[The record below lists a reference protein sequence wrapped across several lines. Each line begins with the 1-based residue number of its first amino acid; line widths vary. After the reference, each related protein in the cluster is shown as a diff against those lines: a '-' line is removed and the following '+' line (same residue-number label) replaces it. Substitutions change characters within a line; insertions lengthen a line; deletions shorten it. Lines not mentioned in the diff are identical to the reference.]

1 MARKIIAGNWKM
13 NTNLKEGKELAKAV
27 QVAVQKMEV
36 THLSIVL
43 APPYTHLTEVG
54 KIIEKGKI
62 ALGAQNVSSYENGA
76 YTGDVSATMLKSLGV
91 EAVIIGHSERR
102 AIFGETGAQIR
113 EKMQRVWESNCLPIL
128 CVGENLEQRK
138 ANEQDAVIK
147 KQLDEGL
154 EGFGESRLEN
164 LVIAYEPVWAIGTGE
179 TASPRQAQDMHHFI
193 RNHLSNTYSATL
205 AQEISI
211 LYGGSVKPANA
222 HDLFSQPDVN
232 GGLIGGAALKAED
245 FVELIKIGEKVL
257 R

>member
-13 NTNLKEGKELAKAV
+13 NTNLPDGIQLAQAIKEATQPLELS
-27 QVAVQKMEV
+27 
-36 THLSIVL
+36 HLSIIL
-43 APPYTHLTEVG
+43 APPFTHLTEVE
-54 KIIEKGKI
+54 KIIKGSKI
-62 ALGAQNVSSYENGA
+62 ALGAQNVSRYDAGA
-76 YTGDVSATMLKSLGV
+76 YTGEVSASMLKSLGV
-91 EAVIIGHSERR
+91 KAVIIGHSERR

-113 EKMQRVWESNCLPIL
+113 EKMERVWESNCLPIL
-128 CVGENLEQRK
+128 CVGENLQQRQ
-138 ANEQDAVIK
+138 ANEQEAVIK
-147 KQLDEGL
+147 RQLNEGL
-154 EGFGESRLEN
+154 EGFSESRLEN

-222 HDLFSQPDVN
+222 HDLFCQPDVD
-232 GGLIGGAALKAED
+232 GGLIGGASLKATD
-245 FVELIKIGEKVL
+245 FVELIKIGEEVL